1 MDKDKYKPKRGDV
14 VMSSD
19 HVGIF
24 KVISVTE
31 SGRLADLHP
40 FNPSSQLL
48 FGKVMKG
55 IPSSVLS
62 PFKENASQ
70 SAARIV
76 REATEDK

>member
-1 MDKDKYKPKRGDV
+1 
-14 VMSSD
+14 
-19 HVGIF
+19 
-24 KVISVTE
+24 
-31 SGRLADLHP
+31 
-40 FNPSSQLL
+40 
-48 FGKVMKG
+48 VMKG